1 VSGPEPR
8 SAPARSRRWWIAG
21 LAIAALV
28 VVGAALLASAD
39 PDGLEWVAGEQGFLG
54 RARDALV
61 SILPGYAVPG
71 LEGSASTI
79 VAGLLGIGIV
89 VVVVVVVGR
98 LVVRRPR

>member
-1 VSGPEPR
+1 MSGPEPR
-8 SAPARSRRWWIAG
+8 PAPARGRRWWIAG

-61 SILPGYAVPG
+61 AILPGYAVPG
-71 LEGSASTI
+71 LEGGASTI

-89 VVVVVVVGR
+89 VIVVVVVGR